1 MLAMITRYV
10 KVAKCG
16 SKLTAEAFDGGA
28 VSTVDWLTPIVED
41 LTVPESFIA
50 LYQYDR
56 PR

>member
-1 MLAMITRYV
+1 MITRYV